1 MACTPYAFAF
11 DETTTAQTKK
21 QLDGY
26 ISYILDRNGDIIS
39 VTYIGSKFLGH
50 CKSEDLLINITE
62 MFPEYELSLK
72 DIVSV
77 GIDGCATQKANFGR
91 KAVIIEEKKISC

>member
-1 MACTPYAFAF
+1 
-11 DETTTAQTKK
+11 
-21 QLDGY
+21 
-26 ISYILDRNGDIIS
+26 
-39 VTYIGSKFLGH
+39 
-50 CKSEDLLINITE
+50 

-91 KAVIIEEKKISC
+91 KAVIIEEKKN